1 MPIKIAA
8 TIEMPADYNKQID
21 CRRPPPP
28 PQHDKSDS
36 SSSSNGNTTAGDGSS
51 STQPTQDST
60 LPLTVTSSCPYG
72 PRSRPWEPPSLFL
85 TGERGGNKNDHH
97 HHVRPPAFRRPL
109 RSRGPGRHSTT
120 SSSTSSTSSN
130 SNNERLQPSKHKK
143 INKKNAVSSHWVHAT
158 GSSFWQTQ
166 KQQQKIWSSI
176 FEKSQRH
183 HMKNFCGY
191 GIKYYFTPK
200 PWRKRLSSS
209 SSSSSHGNQDSLYDY
224 ENANTTTTTTFMNGG
239 YEGGTYVYG
248 DNDDEEEEED
258 EGSFVDPL
266 AAIIE
271 KARYVTVRQRVR
283 LVRFNLDR
291 NQIMDDSSN
300 VHQHKKD
307 KDEGDNW
314 DDDACRHSCTN
325 HASRRRGGQNLPS
338 ILLNARGGK
347 GGSFLSH
354 SACASGSGSGSGSC
368 TIKDYVESVMKVDG
382 NGDEA
387 SIIPSS
393 SLSCT
398 FHQDPKISHQIQNI
412 IDKGRYYHDR
422 YQFSKAAKQYLD
434 ALKKLNRYSYPDQH
448 PLQQCVQQ
456 AIQEIHYAHQ
466 HLEHSTNICKIGI
479 HLEAKGQLVKAIK
492 MYTVALRIRKEC
504 LGIQH
509 PSIPMLLNL
518 LGSVQV
524 KRGQY
529 EDAMEIFELAL
540 HDRTQKQQEQQHQ
553 QQQQQQEKDH
563 GDIVAVGQFR
573 NASAS
578 TLAVSMR
585 EIGSIHEHF
594 GRLDKAMVMYHES
607 LNCLMRNSRIV
618 QMKECLDD
626 GRNKEKRGNVH
637 GARNLGRK
645 NSSNVEDCSAGS
657 ESLEVCVVSSVSTAA
672 CPANDSSEEMEIYLQ
687 ESLSYDSGHV
697 MRNIANLGFFY
708 DSFFQRQEIKAKRL
722 ALCVASILHCIA
734 RVHHKQREYSLAM
747 SSYHASLRGMK
758 IVHGEKHQT
767 IAAILVNIGNLLKDM
782 KDFDKA
788 HDLFQSALKI
798 ESLRL
803 GYSHT
808 NVLVSMLKIASVEN
822 CRGRH
827 DESIALYKEVIKIH
841 KSRHQGNRSTANI
854 LLDAHCL
861 LGDVYEKIGCLSDAI
876 QCYKQALELTKK
888 PVPSFQSDAGKL
900 LHKLG
905 ILCSNNAQY
914 KDADEYFMEALKF
927 YESGSI
933 MDERIMQVERD
944 KADNRGKVVFVG

>member
-1 MPIKIAA
+1 
-8 TIEMPADYNKQID
+8 
-21 CRRPPPP
+21 
-28 PQHDKSDS
+28 
-36 SSSSNGNTTAGDGSS
+36 
-51 STQPTQDST
+51 
-60 LPLTVTSSCPYG
+60 
-72 PRSRPWEPPSLFL
+72 
-85 TGERGGNKNDHH
+85 
-97 HHVRPPAFRRPL
+97 
-109 RSRGPGRHSTT
+109 
-120 SSSTSSTSSN
+120 
-130 SNNERLQPSKHKK
+130 
-143 INKKNAVSSHWVHAT
+143 
-158 GSSFWQTQ
+158 
-166 KQQQKIWSSI
+166 
-176 FEKSQRH
+176 
-183 HMKNFCGY
+183 
-191 GIKYYFTPK
+191 
-200 PWRKRLSSS
+200 
-209 SSSSSHGNQDSLYDY
+209 
-224 ENANTTTTTTFMNGG
+224 MNGG
-239 YEGGTYVYG
+239 CDGGGGYIYG
-248 DNDDEEEEED
+248 DNDDEEEDD

-271 KARYVTVRQRVR
+271 KARHATVRQRVR

-300 VHQHKKD
+300 VHQQ
-307 KDEGDNW
+307 KDEGEGEGEGDKW
-314 DDDACRHSCTN
+314 DDDDACRHSCTN

-354 SACASGSGSGSGSC
+354 SACASGSGSS

-387 SIIPSS
+387 SIIIPCSEKDALGRASS
-393 SLSCT
+393 SLPCT
-398 FHQDPKISHQIQNI
+398 FHQDPKISNQIQNI

-422 YQFSKAAKQYLD
+422 YQFSKAAKQYLE
-434 ALKKLNRYSYPDQH
+434 ALKKLNRYSYPAQH
-448 PLQQCVQQ
+448 SLQQCVQQ

-540 HDRTQKQQEQQHQ
+540 HDRTQKQQQQQQQEQ
-553 QQQQQQEKDH
+553 QQQQQQEEEF
-563 GDIVAVGQFR
+563 VTVGQFR

-626 GRNKEKRGNVH
+626 SRNKEKRGNVH
-637 GARNLGRK
+637 GASNLGRK
-645 NSSNVEDCSAGS
+645 ISNVEDCSTGS
-657 ESLEVCVVSSVSTAA
+657 ESLEVCVVSAVSTAA
-672 CPANDSSEEMEIYLQ
+672 CPANDSLEEMEIYLQ

-782 KDFDKA
+782 KDFDRA
-788 HDLFQSALKI
+788 NDLFQSALKI

-808 NVLVSMLKIASVEN
+808 NVLVSMLKIASVES

-827 DESIALYKEVIKIH
+827 DESIALYKESLRFIIVGIRVI
-841 KSRHQGNRSTANI
+841 
-854 LLDAHCL
+854 
-861 LGDVYEKIGCLSDAI
+861 
-876 QCYKQALELTKK
+876 
-888 PVPSFQSDAGKL
+888 
-900 LHKLG
+900 
-905 ILCSNNAQY
+905 
-914 KDADEYFMEALKF
+914 EALRTF
-927 YESGSI
+927 Y
-933 MDERIMQVERD
+933 
-944 KADNRGKVVFVG
+944 